1 VWTLLV
7 MSRFI
12 VLFVAGAILPPALL
26 PDAVRAGF
34 QWLFPYWAIGG
45 SIEIWTG
52 PRGLRSLDARHDHR
66 RVQRA
71 GARSRAANRVE
82 ARPPALRRERHVRS
96 SGSIS
101 GSRVSSCTSVSCA
114 KRSSASSS

>member
-1 VWTLLV
+1 MWLSWL
-7 MSRFI
+7 S

-52 PRGLRSLDARHDHR
+52 RAGFDHWVRGMITVACSALVLEIVRRIVWKRGL
-66 RVQRA
+66 
-71 GARSRAANRVE
+71 
-82 ARPPALRRERHVRS
+82 LRYGG
-96 SGSIS
+96 SGM
-101 GSRVSSCTSVSCA
+101 
-114 KRSSASSS
+114 